1 MKMETVNL
9 YLYNQNLKIKIM
21 KVVSNDKDNSFI
33 LIKDDGTKYA
43 ILGMTDDEF
52 EEAQYNTEEDW
63 KNFLRTDQ
71 NYFEV

>member
-1 MKMETVNL
+1 
-9 YLYNQNLKIKIM
+9 M

-43 ILGMTDDEF
+43 ILGMTDEEF

-63 KNFLRTDQ
+63 KYFLRTDQ
-71 NYFEV
+71 NYFEI

>member
-1 MKMETVNL
+1 
-9 YLYNQNLKIKIM
+9 M

-63 KNFLRTDQ
+63 KYFLRTDQ
-71 NYFEV
+71 SYSLIK